1 MEKLKQ
7 RWGIKSNFD
16 IILIFIAFS
25 VNGSFATFI
34 AKPLTNFIGLDAE
47 TTNPFLFWP
56 VRIILVFAVYQT
68 TLPLVGFVFGQFQFF
83 WNMEKK
89 MLKRMGFKRF
99 FPEETGNKES

>member
-16 IILIFIAFS
+16 IILIILAFS

-34 AKPLTNFIGLDAE
+34 AKPLTTFIGLDYE
-47 TTNPFLFWP
+47 TTNPFVFWP
-56 VRIILVFAVYQT
+56 IRVVLIFAVYQT
-68 TLPLVGFVFGQFQFF
+68 TLPLVGFIFGQFKFF

-99 FPEETGNKES
+99 FPEDSEENEK

>member
-34 AKPLTNFIGLDAE
+34 AKPLTNFIGIDSE
-47 TTNPFLFWP
+47 TSAWFVYYPI
-56 VRIILVFAVYQT
+56 RIFSVFVIYQA
-68 TLPLVGFVFGQFQFF
+68 TLPLVGFIFGQFKFF

-99 FPEETGNKES
+99 FSEETENK

>member
-34 AKPLTNFIGLDAE
+34 AKPLMKFIGLDAE
-47 TTNPFLFWP
+47 TTNAFVFWP
-56 VRIILVFAVYQT
+56 IRIILIFAVYQT
-68 TLPLVGFVFGQFQFF
+68 TLPLVGFIFGQFQFF

-99 FPEETGNKES
+99 FSEETDNKES